1 MPNTNNPLQLVQLND
16 EHTKSFRAIVAD
28 AAYRKIT
35 SEGYITLTVEM
46 VARCKVRGLD
56 AYDYSFC
63 HYGELNGDLMR
74 DPEMLFLVLV
84 DKEGVWHVYPHYYRN
99 DYAFGI
105 ERECLSYENGELKVN
120 SAMQKDH
127 AEFAAM
133 WLGNLKAQGF
143 VANAAKQPV
152 IKTLKQEEEEG

>member
-1 MPNTNNPLQLVQLND
+1 MPKKNNPLKLVQLND

-46 VARCKVRGLD
+46 VARCKVCGLD
-56 AYDYSFC
+56 ALDYSFC

-99 DYAFGI
+99 DYVFGV
-105 ERECLSYENGELKVN
+105 EKESLVYRDGELRVYP
-120 SAMQKDH
+120 AMQKDQ

-133 WLGNLKAQGF
+133 WLGNLKDQGF
-143 VANAAKQPV
+143 VDNAARQPV
-152 IKTLKQEEEEG
+152 IKTLRQEEEEG

>member
-35 SEGYITLTVEM
+35 SEGYVTLTVEM

-105 ERECLSYENGELKVN
+105 ERQSIVSTESGLAVN
-120 SAMQKDH
+120 KAEQRH
-127 AEFAAM
+127 QTEFASM
-133 WLGNLKAQGF
+133 WMGNLVGQGF
-143 VANAAKQPV
+143 VTNAAKQPL
-152 IKTLKQEEEEG
+152 IKTLKQLEEEG